1 MVNASIIHYELL
13 LVLNE
18 KQKNENKYAKMVQ
31 EIAAQVKIEKTEE
44 KDWKTAY
51 PIKQTTSISY
61 TVVTFTSSPS
71 IIPTLIKKILKPYP
85 RDFLNRYSL
94 INLDREKSKSIPKP
108 KTKKSKINNI

>member
-44 KDWKTAY
+44 KD
-51 PIKQTTSISY
+51 
-61 TVVTFTSSPS
+61 
-71 IIPTLIKKILKPYP
+71 
-85 RDFLNRYSL
+85 
-94 INLDREKSKSIPKP
+94 
-108 KTKKSKINNI
+108 